1 MKRVDVFIAGK
12 IIEACGGKV
21 NVSPV
26 IAKESAKLPLAIYAC
41 ESFEAVHTK
50 TKLGGYWSMYV
61 IDIYTDTHEEGSE
74 LADKVIG
81 ALDGVRNDF
90 VEQCTI
96 ESGSV
101 DYTNCYVH
109 SLKFKI
115 GHE

>member
-12 IIEACGGKV
+12 LQEACGGKV

-26 IAKESAKLPLAIYAC
+26 IAKENAKLPLVIYAC
-41 ESFEAVHTK
+41 ESFDAVHSK
-50 TKLGGYWSMYV
+50 TKLEGYWSMYV

-74 LADKVIG
+74 LVDKVIN
-81 ALDGVRNDF
+81 ALNGVCNDF
-90 VEQCTI
+90 IEQCTI
-96 ESGSV
+96 EAGSV

-115 GHE
+115 AHE